1 MLLSCAKKWLN
12 VSISLVFTN
21 VDCVKFREA
30 DKRFFPKISAYWSKS
45 HKHNL
50 SKADTCVKRTKILV
64 QPVIQRTDKS
74 NKSSFG
80 LEPKLNYQTRKTPN
94 KMPKR
99 AWIFQTRAGHA
110 LLKINFP
117 QPNHMSIWNLE
128 LLELDLFIFMASMC
142 FLLLINQSVFTF
154 LSLKDL
160 LLKSN
165 YALPYFM
172 CCPF

>member
-99 AWIFQTRAGHA
+99 AWIFHTRTGHA
-110 LLKINFP
+110 LLRINFP
-117 QPNHMSIWNLE
+117 RPKLMIFFKAPIETNNKELYFLDKLYSHFCENFYYREMS
-128 LLELDLFIFMASMC
+128 
-142 FLLLINQSVFTF
+142 
-154 LSLKDL
+154 
-160 LLKSN
+160 
-165 YALPYFM
+165 
-172 CCPF
+172 